1 MPRLVPT
8 ALALTLL
15 ATAAQAGGY
24 SGVPAAGFETRFV
37 AGWDADGDGVVTLAE
52 IRRFPAEV
60 FARFDR
66 DGDGLLDPHETAR
79 FDAHRQG
86 DLRAVG
92 GRSRAEIAR
101 MAGGV
106 TLKRN
111 DIDGNGRISP
121 AEFRL
126 GGADWLALLDR
137 DGNGK
142 VTAVDF
148 AAR

>member
-1 MPRLVPT
+1 MPRFAPAALV
-8 ALALTLL
+8 LALLGS
-15 ATAAQAGGY
+15 AAAAGSY
-24 SGVPAAGFETRFV
+24 SGAPGGPVDGRFV
-37 AGWDADGDGVVTLAE
+37 FEWDRNGNGVVTLGE
-52 IRRFPAEV
+52 IMRFPAEV
-60 FARFDR
+60 FARFDL
-66 DGDGLLDPHETAR
+66 DGDGLLDPRETAR
-79 FDAHRQG
+79 FDAHRQA

-92 GRSRAEIAR
+92 GRYRAEVAR

-121 AEFRL
+121 SEFRL

-137 DGNGK
+137 DGNGEID
-142 VTAVDF
+142 AVDF

>member
-1 MPRLVPT
+1 MLRIVPAALV
-8 ALALTLL
+8 LALL
-15 ATAAQAGGY
+15 ATAAHAGSY
-24 SGVPAAGFETRFV
+24 SGMPGSVFEERFV
-37 AGWDADGDGVVTLAE
+37 AEWDRNGDGVITRAE
-52 IRRFPAEV
+52 IMRMPEAV

-79 FDAHRQG
+79 FDAARQA
-86 DLRAVG
+86 DLRNLG
-92 GRSRAEIAR
+92 GRYRAEVAR

-106 TLKRN
+106 TLRRN
-111 DIDGNGRISP
+111 DIDGNGRISR

-137 DGNGK
+137 DGNGA
-142 VTAVDF
+142 VSAVDF

>member
-8 ALALTLL
+8 ALTIAIL

-24 SGVPAAGFETRFV
+24 SGAVSGPFEDRFV
-37 AGWDADGDGVVTLAE
+37 AQWDRNGDGVVTMAE
-52 IRRFPAEV
+52 VQRFPPAV
-60 FARFDR
+60 FAQFDR
-66 DGDGLLDPHETAR
+66 DGDGLLDPRETAR
-79 FDAHRQG
+79 FDAHRQA

-92 GRSRAEIAR
+92 GRYRAEVAR
-101 MAGGV
+101 MGGGV

-121 AEFRL
+121 SEFRL

-142 VTAVDF
+142 ITAVDF

>member
-8 ALALTLL
+8 ALALALL

-24 SGVPAAGFETRFV
+24 SGATGGAFQDRFV
-37 AGWDADGDGVVTLAE
+37 AEWDRNGDGAVTMAE
-52 IRRFPAEV
+52 IQRFPPRV
-60 FARFDR
+60 FARFDS
-66 DGDGLLDPHETAR
+66 DGDGLLDPRETAR
-79 FDAHRQG
+79 FDAQRQG

-92 GRSRAEIAR
+92 GRYRAEVAR

-121 AEFRL
+121 SEFRL

-137 DGNGK
+137 DGNGEI
-142 VTAVDF
+142 TAVDF